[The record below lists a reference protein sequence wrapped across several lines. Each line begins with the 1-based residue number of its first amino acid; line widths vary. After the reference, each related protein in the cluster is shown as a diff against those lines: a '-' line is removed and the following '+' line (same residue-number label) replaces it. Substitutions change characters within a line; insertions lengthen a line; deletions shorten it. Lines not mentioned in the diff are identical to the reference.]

1 MELVDKVKEC
11 IKVII
16 SKNWRKSLNLNNGEN
31 PLYSLTHQL
40 NDIKKNGIHLNAEE
54 SKILKETIEE
64 FNWKAERFIQNIIE
78 DICSREKLNQSSLN
92 LQVGMQMKDKNL
104 VDVRGRGTIIMWGE
118 ITLQGIAKA
127 LKRTD

>member
-16 SKNWRKSLNLNNGEN
+16 SKNWRKSLNLNNGKN

-78 DICSREKLNQSSLN
+78 DICSWKKLNQSSLN

-104 VDVRGRGTIIMWGE
+104 VDVRGRGTMIMWGE

>member
-54 SKILKETIEE
+54 IKILKETIEE

-92 LQVGMQMKDKNL
+92 LQVGMQIKDKNL
-104 VDVRGRGTIIMWGE
+104 VDVRGRGTMIMWGE

>member
-92 LQVGMQMKDKNL
+92 FQVGMQMKDKNL
-104 VDVRGRGTIIMWGE
+104 VDVRGRGTMIMWEE

>member
-64 FNWKAERFIQNIIE
+64 FNWNAERFIQNIIE
-78 DICSREKLNQSSLN
+78 NICSKEKLNQSSLN

-104 VDVRGRGTIIMWGE
+104 VDVRGRGTMIMWGE

>member
-1 MELVDKVKEC
+1 M
-11 IKVII
+11 
-16 SKNWRKSLNLNNGEN
+16 EN

-54 SKILKETIEE
+54 SKILKETTEE

-104 VDVRGRGTIIMWGE
+104 VDVRGRGTMIMWGE